1 MTEKGPRPA
10 AMQANDL
17 ATSEQQG
24 ETDSAAASDV
34 SDHGT
39 VTLTGDAAVR
49 ARSPF
54 YALTFRNFRLF
65 FIGQFISVIGTWM
78 QTVAQQWVVY
88 DLTKSAAWLG
98 IVSGASAIPYVV
110 FAIWGGQVADR
121 YPRRTT
127 LLITQSAAM
136 VLAACLALLAGG
148 RLIRMEAWHI
158 ALLAGLLGIVNAFN
172 MPAQQALVAD
182 IVEDRTA
189 LGNAIALNS
198 LRFNVARFIGP
209 VLAGT
214 ALVKVG
220 APDCFWLNALSFV
233 AVIYSL
239 LLIRP
244 RPFAARDVRDLHI
257 SQGLTYIW
265 QAPSILRVH
274 LLLGAA
280 SLFTWSVSTIF
291 PLLSAQ
297 LGKGAGGYSAMMS
310 AQGAGAA
317 LGGLGIAMVGS
328 RFPRRLLVYGGVALQ
343 SVALI
348 FMASSRIYLLV
359 LLCLAF
365 NGVALISFAI
375 SANTKVQEEVPDA
388 LRGRVMAVYSLVQGS
403 LNPLGGLLIGFVSER
418 VGVNGAVGAFAG
430 VCLLATLML
439 WVWNYVDRHSH
450 ATVPQ

>member
-1 MTEKGPRPA
+1 MAFIP
-10 AMQANDL
+10 QAKRLN
-17 ATSEQQG
+17 TT
-24 ETDSAAASDV
+24 ETDTITNRELAPASS
-34 SDHGT
+34 SDT
-39 VTLTGDAAVR
+39 PEEDPLTGDEALR

-54 YALTFRNFRLF
+54 YALSFRNFRLF
-65 FIGQFISVIGTWM
+65 FVGQFISVIGTWM

-88 DLTKSAAWLG
+88 DLTHSAAWLG

-127 LLITQSAAM
+127 LLVTQTAAM
-136 VLAACLALLAGG
+136 ILAACLAVLASGV
-148 RLIRMEAWHI
+148 LIPMRAWHI

-220 APDCFWLNALSFV
+220 ATWCFWLNALSFV
-233 AVIYSL
+233 AVIWSL
-239 LLIRP
+239 VLIRP
-244 RPFAARDVRDLHI
+244 RPFVPRDVRDLQI
-257 SQGLTYIW
+257 GQGLAYIGKV
-265 QAPSILRVH
+265 PSILRVY

-280 SLFTWSVSTIF
+280 SLFTWSISTIF
-291 PLLSAQ
+291 PLLSTELQ
-297 LGKGAGGYSAMMS
+297 RGAGGYSAMMS

-317 LGGLGIAMVGS
+317 VGGLGMAFIGS
-328 RFPRRLLVYGGVALQ
+328 RFPRRLLVYGGIVLQ
-343 SVALI
+343 SLALI
-348 FMASSRIYLLV
+348 FLALSRSYPLV
-359 LLCLAF
+359 LLCLTL
-365 NGVALISFAI
+365 NGIALIAFAI

-388 LRGRVMAVYSLVQGS
+388 LRGRVMAVYSLVQGA
-403 LNPLGGLLIGFVSER
+403 LTPLGGLLIGFVSEH
-418 VGVNGAVGAFAG
+418 VGVHSAVGLFAG
-430 VCLLATLML
+430 ACFVVASAL
-439 WVWNYVDRHSH
+439 WAWSHVDRRSVTARH
-450 ATVPQ
+450 